1 MDNGYLL
8 AGAAESS
15 PVPDVVAALLAP
27 DGQALLA
34 ELRDVEVS
42 ADSALELGTRLRQRY
57 PASLVASALAQQDLR
72 WRARAKFSRAMDM
85 FFTRDG
91 LEQSSSEPVA
101 RHRAGRLAAAA
112 AEAASAA
119 GSGPPVIADLCCGI
133 GGDLIALAAV
143 LGPAPGPDP
152 GAAGHPGGSRR
163 PGRDGTAGRAYAPG
177 TLSPT
182 GPSGFSESGATAAG
196 PAPGPDPGAAGS
208 AGAAADTGA
217 EGAGLGAGLAP
228 QPGHQRGPLPPGHP
242 SDSRKPGRDGTAG
255 HPLPPS
261 TLSPTGPSGLSES
274 GATGMAP
281 GPDPGTGGH
290 PLTPSTLSPTGPS
303 GLSESGAT
311 AGGPASGPES
321 EVAGSAADAGAEG
334 AGLGAGLAV
343 WADGI
348 VLAVDRDPVHLA
360 MAAANAAVC
369 GLAGQVRTW
378 AGDVRDAPLDGCAAV
393 FIDPARRDGGRRMA
407 PGASE
412 PPLDW
417 CLSLAERVPLVAI
430 KAAPGLALEDV
441 PPGWETEFIAA
452 GRDLKEAVLWSP
464 ALAGAVTRATVLPG
478 GEQLTALPDGAA
490 RGAGGAGGAGGA
502 AVAGGVRPPGEYLL
516 DPSPA
521 VTRAGLVRDLA
532 VLTGGRQID
541 EQIAFLT
548 GDEPLVSPFGRSLRV
563 LDSGPWNQKQLPG
576 RLRAAGAGSVD
587 IRRRGLAG
595 NVEVLHR
602 QLARQLDPAAT
613 RRITLVMTRA
623 AGKPWA
629 LICEDL
635 LPR

>member
-1 MDNGYLL
+1 MTDYGICG
-8 AGAAESS
+8 AGPGITTVPAA
-15 PVPDVVAALLAP
+15 VASLLAP

-34 ELRDVEVS
+34 ELRETEVTP
-42 ADSALELGTRLRQRY
+42 DSALQLGTRLRQRY
-57 PASLVASALAQQDLR
+57 PAGLVASALAQQELR

-85 FFTRDG
+85 YFTRDG
-91 LEQSSSEPVA
+91 LEQASSEPVA

-112 AEAASAA
+112 TASAVAAPA
-119 GSGPPVIADLCCGI
+119 GRAPVIADLCCGI
-133 GGDLIALAAV
+133 GGDLIALAE
-143 LGPAPGPDP
+143 
-152 GAAGHPGGSRR
+152 AAG
-163 PGRDGTAGRAYAPG
+163 DG
-177 TLSPT
+177 L
-182 GPSGFSESGATAAG
+182 
-196 PAPGPDPGAAGS
+196 
-208 AGAAADTGA
+208 
-217 EGAGLGAGLAP
+217 
-228 QPGHQRGPLPPGHP
+228 
-242 SDSRKPGRDGTAG
+242 
-255 HPLPPS
+255 
-261 TLSPTGPSGLSES
+261 
-274 GATGMAP
+274 
-281 GPDPGTGGH
+281 
-290 PLTPSTLSPTGPS
+290 
-303 GLSESGAT
+303 
-311 AGGPASGPES
+311 
-321 EVAGSAADAGAEG
+321 
-334 AGLGAGLAV
+334 
-343 WADGI
+343 

-369 GLAGQVRTW
+369 GLAGRVRTW
-378 AGDVRDAPLDGCAAV
+378 GGDVRDAPLAGLAAV

-417 CLSLAERVPLVAI
+417 CLSLAGRVPLVAV

-441 PPGWETEFIAA
+441 PGGWETEFVAT

-464 ALAGAVTRATVLPG
+464 ALAGAATRATVLPG
-478 GEQLTALPDGAA
+478 GEQLTPLPDGAA
-490 RGAGGAGGAGGA
+490 GA
-502 AVAGGVRPPGEYLL
+502 AGAAGAVRPPGEYLL

-541 EQIAFLT
+541 DQIAFLSA
-548 GDEPLVSPFGRSLRV
+548 DVPLVSPFGRSLRV

-623 AGKPWA
+623 AGRPWA
-629 LICEDL
+629 LVCEDL
-635 LPR
+635 R

>member
-1 MDNGYLL
+1 MVNGDLP
-8 AGAAESS
+8 AGAETS
-15 PVPDVVAALLAP
+15 PVATAVAALLAP
-27 DGQALLA
+27 DGQALLS
-34 ELRDVEVS
+34 ELRDVEVTP
-42 ADSALELGTRLRQRY
+42 DSALGLGTRLRQRY
-57 PASLVASALAQQDLR
+57 PADLVASALAQQDLR
-72 WRARAKFSRAMDM
+72 WRARAKFSRAMDLY
-85 FFTRDG
+85 FTRDG

-101 RHRAGRLAAAA
+101 RHRASRLAKAA
-112 AEAASAA
+112 AEAAAASA
-119 GSGPPVIADLCCGI
+119 SRTPMIADLCCGI
-133 GGDLIALAAV
+133 GGDLIALAAA
-143 LGPAPGPDP
+143 L
-152 GAAGHPGGSRR
+152 
-163 PGRDGTAGRAYAPG
+163 
-177 TLSPT
+177 
-182 GPSGFSESGATAAG
+182 
-196 PAPGPDPGAAGS
+196 
-208 AGAAADTGA
+208 GAAA
-217 EGAGLGAGLAP
+217 
-228 QPGHQRGPLPPGHP
+228 R
-242 SDSRKPGRDGTAG
+242 
-255 HPLPPS
+255 
-261 TLSPTGPSGLSES
+261 
-274 GATGMAP
+274 
-281 GPDPGTGGH
+281 
-290 PLTPSTLSPTGPS
+290 
-303 GLSESGAT
+303 
-311 AGGPASGPES
+311 
-321 EVAGSAADAGAEG
+321 
-334 AGLGAGLAV
+334 
-343 WADGI
+343 ADGL

-369 GLAGQVRTW
+369 GLAGRVRTW
-378 AGDVRDAPLDGCAAV
+378 AGDVRDVPLDGCTAV
-393 FIDPARRDGGRRMA
+393 FIDPARRGGGRRMA

-417 CLSLAERVPLVAI
+417 CLDLAERVPLGAI

-464 ALAGAVTRATVLPG
+464 ALARAVTRATVLPG

-490 RGAGGAGGAGGA
+490 GGAAGGVAGGAGAAGL
-502 AVAGGVRPPGEYLL
+502 VRPPGEYLL

-532 VLTGGRQID
+532 VLTGGQQID

-635 LPR
+635 VPV